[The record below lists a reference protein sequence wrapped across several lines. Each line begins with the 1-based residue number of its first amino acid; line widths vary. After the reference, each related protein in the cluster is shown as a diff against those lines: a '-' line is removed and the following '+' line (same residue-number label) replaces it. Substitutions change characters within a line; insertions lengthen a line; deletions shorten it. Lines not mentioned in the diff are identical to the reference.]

1 MTRFRPRLGP
11 TLFTAAVTLLCLALG
26 FWQVQRLHWKEGL
39 IAARA
44 AALAAPPSAVPHDA
58 QQAKPLALHRVF
70 VEGVFLNGKETL
82 VNAIGPE
89 GEAGFDVV
97 TPLREDSGRF
107 VLVNRGFVPEN
118 LKDPAK
124 RREGDPSGRVRVSGL
139 LRLAPASR
147 PGWFTP
153 DNRPQQA
160 DWYWI
165 DRAAIAKADGLPA
178 LAPFYIDADATPNP
192 GGWPKGRAQLP
203 PLPNNH
209 LQYVITWFSL
219 AVAAIVIF
227 ILSESRRSDVADRE
241 HPEHEPVSRS

>member
-11 TLFTAAVTLLCLALG
+11 TLFTAAVTVLCLALA

-44 AALAAPPSAVPHDA
+44 AALAAPPVAVPPDA
-58 QQAKPLALHRVF
+58 GQAKSLALRRVTDQ
-70 VEGVFLNGKETL
+70 GVFLNDKETL
-82 VNAIGPE
+82 INAIGPD
-89 GEAGFDVV
+89 GEAGFDVL
-97 TPLREDSGRF
+97 TPLHEDSGRL
-107 VLVNRGFVPEN
+107 VLVNRGFVPEA
-118 LKDPAK
+118 LKDPDK
-124 RREGDPSGRVRVSGL
+124 RREGELSGRVRVSGL

-153 DNRPQQA
+153 DNRPLRA

-165 DRAAIAKADGLPA
+165 DSAAIAKADGLPA

-209 LQYVITWFSL
+209 LQYAITWFAL
-219 AVAAIVIF
+219 ALAAVVVF
-227 ILSESRRSDVADRE
+227 VLSQRHEPGAADRE
-241 HPEHEPVSRS
+241 RHDERVSRP